1 MIDISQQG
9 EITLL
14 HMAHGKA
21 NALDVEFCEAL
32 TTQLIALQS
41 SRTRAVVLSGA
52 GHIFSA
58 GVDLLRLLDEDA
70 TYLQTFLPALI
81 TMFATVFFH
90 PQPVVAAV
98 NGHAIAGGCILAC
111 AADHRVM
118 SRYPGRIGVPELL
131 VGVPFPTVALEIL
144 RSVVAPPQFHT
155 LVYGGATYTPE
166 EASHLGL
173 VDALV
178 EPQELIACAVAAAE
192 RLLMIPA
199 PAFALTKQQ
208 LRQPVVARLQAAHA
222 GTDQAVQHLW
232 MRPETHEAIR
242 RYVSQTFKKSKEAL
256 KDNINVSPE
265 FDHRRSSESAK

>member
-1 MIDISQQG
+1 MIDSLQQG
-9 EITLL
+9 EVTLL

-21 NALDVEFCEAL
+21 NALDVEFCVAL
-32 TTQLIALQS
+32 TTQLTALKDPP
-41 SRTRAVVLSGA
+41 TRAVVLTGA
-52 GHIFSA
+52 RHIFSA

-81 TMFATVFFH
+81 TMFETVFCH
-90 PQPVVAAV
+90 PKPVVAAV
-98 NGHAIAGGCILAC
+98 NGHAIAGGCVLAC

-118 SRYPGRIGVPELL
+118 SRQPGRIGVPELL

-144 RSVVAPPQFHT
+144 RSVVAPPQLHT

-192 RLLMIPA
+192 RLLRIPA

-208 LRQPVVARLQAAHA
+208 LRQPVVARLQAARTGA
-222 GTDQAVQHLW
+222 DQAAQQLW
-232 MRPETHEAIR
+232 MRPETRAAIR
-242 RYVSQTFKKSKEAL
+242 RYVSQTFKKLKEVL
-256 KDNINVSPE
+256 KDTMT
-265 FDHRRSSESAK
+265 

>member
-1 MIDISQQG
+1 MIDSIQQG
-9 EITLL
+9 EIALL
-14 HMAHGKA
+14 YMAHGKA

-32 TTQLIALQS
+32 TTQLTALKS
-41 SRTRAVVLSGA
+41 SRTRAVVLIGA

-58 GVDLLRLLDEDA
+58 GVDLLRLLNEDA
-70 TYLQTFLPALI
+70 TYLQTFLPALS
-81 TMFATVFFH
+81 TLFETVFFY

-118 SRYPGRIGVPELL
+118 SRSPGRIGVPELL

-144 RSVVAPPQFHT
+144 RSVVAPPQLHT
-155 LVYGGATYTPE
+155 LVYGGAIYTPE
-166 EASHLGL
+166 EANHLGL

-192 RLLMIPA
+192 CLLRIPA
-199 PAFALTKQQ
+199 AAFALTKQQ

-222 GTDQAVQHLW
+222 GADQAVQHLW
-232 MRPETHEAIR
+232 MMPETREAIR
-242 RYVSQTFKKSKEAL
+242 RYVSQTFKKSKGPLE
-256 KDNINVSPE
+256 DNIT
-265 FDHRRSSESAK
+265 

>member
-1 MIDISQQG
+1 MIDITQQG

-32 TTQLIALQS
+32 TTQLTALQS
-41 SRTRAVVLSGA
+41 SATRAVVLSGT

-81 TMFATVFFH
+81 TMFETAFFY

-98 NGHAIAGGCILAC
+98 NGHAIAGGCVLAC

-118 SRYPGRIGVPELL
+118 SRHPGRIGVPELL
-131 VGVPFPTVALEIL
+131 VGVPFPTIALEIL
-144 RSVVAPPQFHT
+144 RSVVAPPHLHT

-178 EPQELIACAVAAAE
+178 EPQDLIASAVAAAE

-208 LRQPVVARLQAAHA
+208 LRQPVVARLQAARTGA
-222 GTDQAVQHLW
+222 DQAAQQLW
-232 MRPETHEAIR
+232 MRPETRVAIR
-242 RYVSQTFKKSKEAL
+242 RYVSQTFKKSKGGLE
-256 KDNINVSPE
+256 DNMT
-265 FDHRRSSESAK
+265 

>member
-1 MIDISQQG
+1 MINLIQQG

-32 TTQLIALQS
+32 TTQLTALKS
-41 SRTRAVVLSGA
+41 SRTRGVVLIGA

-70 TYLQTFLPALI
+70 PYLQTFLPALI
-81 TMFATVFFH
+81 TMFETVFFH

-98 NGHAIAGGCILAC
+98 NGHAIAGGCVLAC
-111 AADHRVM
+111 AADYRVM
-118 SRYPGRIGVPELL
+118 SRSPGRIGVPELL

-144 RSVVAPPQFHT
+144 RSAVAPPQLHT
-155 LVYGGATYTPE
+155 LVYEGATYTPE

-178 EPQELIACAVAAAE
+178 EPQELITRAVTVAE
-192 RLLMIPA
+192 HLLAIPGQ
-199 PAFALTKQQ
+199 AFALTKQQ
-208 LRQPVVARLQAAHA
+208 LRQPAMERLQVAHA

-232 MRPETHEAIR
+232 MMPETRAAIR
-242 RYVSQTFKKSKEAL
+242 RYVSQTFKKSKGVLE
-256 KDNINVSPE
+256 DTMT
-265 FDHRRSSESAK
+265 

>member
-1 MIDISQQG
+1 MIDITQQG
-9 EITLL
+9 EIALL
-14 HMAHGKA
+14 HMTHGKA
-21 NALDVEFCEAL
+21 NALDVEFCVAL
-32 TTQLIALQS
+32 TTQLTALKDPP
-41 SRTRAVVLSGA
+41 TRAVVLTGA
-52 GHIFSA
+52 RHIFSA

-70 TYLQTFLPALI
+70 TYLQRFLPALI
-81 TMFATVFFH
+81 TMFETVFFY

-98 NGHAIAGGCILAC
+98 NGHAIAGGCVLAC

-118 SRYPGRIGVPELL
+118 SRHPGRIGVPELL

-144 RSVVAPPQFHT
+144 RSVVAPPHLHT

-178 EPQELIACAVAAAE
+178 EPQDLIASAVAAAE

-208 LRQPVVARLQAAHA
+208 LRQPVVARLKAARTGADQAA
-222 GTDQAVQHLW
+222 QQLW
-232 MRPETHEAIR
+232 MRPETRAAIR
-242 RYVSQTFKKSKEAL
+242 RYVSQTFKKSKGG
-256 KDNINVSPE
+256 S
-265 FDHRRSSESAK
+265 

>member
-1 MIDISQQG
+1 MIDIIQQG

-32 TTQLIALQS
+32 TAQLTALKS
-41 SRTRAVVLSGA
+41 SCTRAVVLSGA

-81 TMFATVFFH
+81 TMFETVFFH

-118 SRYPGRIGVPELL
+118 SRSPGRIGVPELL
-131 VGVPFPTVALEIL
+131 IGVPFPAVALEIL
-144 RSVVAPPQFHT
+144 RSVVAPPQLRT

-199 PAFALTKQQ
+199 LAFALTKQQ
-208 LRQPVVARLQAAHA
+208 LRQPVVARLQAAHT

-232 MRPETHEAIR
+232 MLPETREAVR
-242 RYVSQTFKKSKEAL
+242 RYVSQTFKKSKGAL
-256 KDNINVSPE
+256 KDNIT
-265 FDHRRSSESAK
+265 

>member
-1 MIDISQQG
+1 MIDSIQQG

-21 NALDVEFCEAL
+21 NALDVEFCEEL
-32 TTQLIALQS
+32 TTQLTALEDS
-41 SRTRAVVLSGA
+41 PTRAVVLIGA

-81 TMFATVFFH
+81 TMFETVFFH

-98 NGHAIAGGCILAC
+98 NGHAIAGGCVLAC

-118 SRYPGRIGVPELL
+118 SRHPGRIGVPELL
-131 VGVPFPTVALEIL
+131 VGVPFPMVALEIL
-144 RSVVAPPQFHT
+144 RSVIAPPQLHT

-166 EASHLGL
+166 EARQLGL

-208 LRQPVVARLQAAHA
+208 LRQPVVAKLQATHA
-222 GTDQAVQHLW
+222 NADQAVHDLW
-232 MRPETHEAIR
+232 MMPETRAAIR
-242 RYVSQTFKKSKEAL
+242 HYVSQTFKKPKGAL
-256 KDNINVSPE
+256 EDTMT
-265 FDHRRSSESAK
+265 

>member
-1 MIDISQQG
+1 MIDMTQQG

-32 TTQLIALQS
+32 TTQLTALKS
-41 SRTRAVVLSGA
+41 SPTRAVGLIGA

-58 GVDLLRLLDEDA
+58 GVDLLRLLDEEA
-70 TYLQTFLPALI
+70 TYLQAFLPALI
-81 TMFATVFFH
+81 TMFETVFFH

-118 SRYPGRIGVPELL
+118 SRSPGRIGVPELL
-131 VGVPFPTVALEIL
+131 IGVPFPMVALEIL
-144 RSVVAPPQFHT
+144 RSVVAPPQLHT

-166 EASHLGL
+166 EARHLGL
-173 VDALV
+173 IDALV
-178 EPQELIACAVAAAE
+178 EPQDLIACAVAAAE

-208 LRQPVVARLQAAHA
+208 LRQPAVARLQAARA

-232 MRPETHEAIR
+232 MMPETRAALR
-242 RYVSQTFKKSKEAL
+242 RYVSQTFKQAKGAL
-256 KDNINVSPE
+256 EDNMT
-265 FDHRRSSESAK
+265 

>member
-1 MIDISQQG
+1 MIEMTQQG

-32 TTQLIALQS
+32 TTRLTGLRSAP
-41 SRTRAVVLSGA
+41 TRAVVLIGT
-52 GHIFSA
+52 GQIFSA

-70 TYLQTFLPALI
+70 TYLQAFLPALI
-81 TMFATVFFH
+81 TMFETVFFH

-98 NGHAIAGGCILAC
+98 NGHAIAGGCVLAC

-131 VGVPFPTVALEIL
+131 VGVPFPTLALEIL
-144 RSVVAPPQFHT
+144 RSVVAPPQLHT
-155 LVYGGATYTPE
+155 LVYGGATYTPQ

-178 EPQELIACAVAAAE
+178 EPQDLQAQAVTAAE
-192 RLLMIPA
+192 RLLTIPA
-199 PAFALTKQQ
+199 PVFALTKQQ
-208 LRQPVVARLQAAHA
+208 LRQPVVERLQAARA
-222 GTDQAVQHLW
+222 GADQTVQHLW
-232 MRPETHEAIR
+232 TMPETRAAIR
-242 RYVSQTFKKSKEAL
+242 HYVSRTFKQSGA
-256 KDNINVSPE
+256 D
-265 FDHRRSSESAK
+265 